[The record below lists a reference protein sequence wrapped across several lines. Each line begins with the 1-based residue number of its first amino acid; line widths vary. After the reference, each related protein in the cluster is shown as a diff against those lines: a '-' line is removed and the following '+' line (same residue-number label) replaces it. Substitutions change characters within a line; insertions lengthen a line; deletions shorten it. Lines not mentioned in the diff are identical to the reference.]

1 MDNPVTSHVNAP
13 KETTVAATTTVVATL
28 VGVIATD
35 AANRAT
41 FQEIAPLEVPVMAMA
56 GALVGASADSRRH
69 AMAAAR

>member
-1 MDNPVTSHVNAP
+1 MAIPVEAAV
-13 KETTVAATTTVVATL
+13 ATTTIPEGEVEVVVPVTR
-28 VGVIATD
+28 V
-35 AANRAT
+35 ANRAT

>member
-1 MDNPVTSHVNAP
+1 MAIPVEAV
-13 KETTVAATTTVVATL
+13 VATTTIPEGEVEVVVPVTR
-28 VGVIATD
+28 V
-35 AANRAT
+35 ANRAT